1 MLDRYFLSKHL
12 AIKIIQSMANT
23 ENYFA
28 LVVLRRGLSSVVDRM
43 EPKVAAEVAKTSGR
57 KAVAVKTDITQ
68 EANLTAI
75 DAALRQVGGQLKFL
89 GLVAAVLQKVGPI
102 ETLELLE
109 WDRVFNINI
118 RANVMLIKHFAPVMR
133 AAGGGSIV
141 TVSSWF
147 GRSGHGFFSAYCAS
161 KAALISLTHSAAAE
175 LATDNIRVNSVAPGN
190 IATSMHFTALREE
203 AEKRGIT
210 FEEMKKIEW
219 DKIPLGRAADPAEV
233 VAAIAFLASADGT
246 YLTGTTI
253 DVNGGV
259 LFT

>member
-1 MLDRYFLSKHL
+1 MSNVG
-12 AIKIIQSMANT
+12 IITGAAGGVGRVRA
-23 ENYFA
+23 ERFA
-28 LVVLRRGLSSVVDRM
+28 KDGWDLVLVDVADSVND
-43 EPKVAAEVAKTSGR
+43 VAAEVAKTSGR
-57 KAVAVKTDITQ
+57 KTVGVKTDITQ
-68 EANLTAI
+68 EASLTAI
-75 DAALRQVGGQLKFL
+75 GTALRQVGGQLKFL

-102 ETLELLE
+102 EALDLAE
-109 WDRVFNINI
+109 WDRVFNINV
-118 RANVMLIKHFAPVMR
+118 RANVMLIKHFAPVMK

-147 GRSGHGFFSAYCAS
+147 GRSGHAFFSAYCAS
-161 KAALISLTHSAAAE
+161 KAALISLTHSVADE
-175 LATDNIRVNSVAPGN
+175 LAADKIRVNSVAPGN

>member
-1 MLDRYFLSKHL
+1 MSNVGIVTGAAGGVGRVT
-12 AIKIIQSMANT
+12 A
-23 ENYFA
+23 ERFA
-28 LVVLRRGLSSVVDRM
+28 KDGWDLVLVDIVDSVN
-43 EPKVAAEVAKTSGR
+43 EVAAEVAKTFGR
-57 KAVAVKTDITQ
+57 KVVGVKTDITQ
-68 EANLTAI
+68 EANLPAI
-75 DAALRQVGGQLKFL
+75 DKALRQVGGPLKFL

-102 ETLELLE
+102 ETLDLAE

-118 RANVMLIKHFAPVMR
+118 RANVILIKHFAPVMK

-147 GRSGHGFFSAYCAS
+147 GRTGHGFFSAYCAS
-161 KAALISLTHSAAAE
+161 KAALISLTHSAADE
-175 LATDNIRVNSVAPGN
+175 LAGDKIRVNSVAPGN

-219 DKIPLGRAADPAEV
+219 DKIPLGRAADPAEI

>member
-1 MLDRYFLSKHL
+1 MSNVG
-12 AIKIIQSMANT
+12 IITGAAGGVGRVT
-23 ENYFA
+23 AERFA
-28 LVVLRRGLSSVVDRM
+28 KDGWDLVLVDVVDSVN
-43 EPKVAAEVAKTSGR
+43 EVAAEVAKTSGR

-102 ETLELLE
+102 ETLDLAE

-118 RANVMLIKHFAPVMR
+118 RANVILIKHFAPVMK

-161 KAALISLTHSAAAE
+161 KAALISLTHSAADE
-175 LATDNIRVNSVAPGN
+175 LAADKIRVNSVAPGN

-233 VAAIAFLASADGT
+233 VAAIAFLASTDGT

>member
-1 MLDRYFLSKHL
+1 MSNVG
-12 AIKIIQSMANT
+12 IITGAAGGVGHVT
-23 ENYFA
+23 AERFA
-28 LVVLRRGLSSVVDRM
+28 KDGWDLVLVDVADSVN
-43 EPKVAAEVAKTSGR
+43 EVAAEVAKTSGR

-68 EANLTAI
+68 EANLAAI

-102 ETLELLE
+102 ETLELAE

-118 RANVMLIKHFAPVMR
+118 RANVILIKHFAPVMK

-161 KAALISLTHSAAAE
+161 KAALISLTHSAADE
-175 LATDNIRVNSVAPGN
+175 LAADKIRVNSVAPGN

-246 YLTGTTI
+246 YLTGATI

>member
-1 MLDRYFLSKHL
+1 MSNVG
-12 AIKIIQSMANT
+12 IITGAAGGVGRVT
-23 ENYFA
+23 AERFA
-28 LVVLRRGLSSVVDRM
+28 KDGWDLVLVDVVDSVN
-43 EPKVAAEVAKTSGR
+43 EVAAEVAKTSGR

-102 ETLELLE
+102 ETLELAE

-118 RANVMLIKHFAPVMR
+118 RANVILIKHFAPVMK

-161 KAALISLTHSAAAE
+161 KAALISLTHSAADE
-175 LATDNIRVNSVAPGN
+175 LAADKIRVNSVAPGN

-233 VAAIAFLASADGT
+233 VGAIAFLASTDGT

>member
-1 MLDRYFLSKHL
+1 MSNVGIVTGAAGGVGRVT
-12 AIKIIQSMANT
+12 A
-23 ENYFA
+23 ERFA
-28 LVVLRRGLSSVVDRM
+28 KDGWDLVLVDIVDSVN
-43 EPKVAAEVAKTSGR
+43 EVAAEVAKTSGR
-57 KAVAVKTDITQ
+57 KVVGVKIDITQ
-68 EANLTAI
+68 EANLPAI
-75 DAALRQVGGQLKFL
+75 DKALQQVGGPLKFL

-102 ETLELLE
+102 ETLDLAE

-118 RANVMLIKHFAPVMR
+118 RANVILIKHFAPVMK

-161 KAALISLTHSAAAE
+161 KAALISLTHSAADE
-175 LATDNIRVNSVAPGN
+175 LAGDKIRVNSVAPGN

-219 DKIPLGRAADPAEV
+219 DKIPLGRAADPAEI

>member
-1 MLDRYFLSKHL
+1 MSNVG
-12 AIKIIQSMANT
+12 IITGAAGGVGRVT
-23 ENYFA
+23 AERFA
-28 LVVLRRGLSSVVDRM
+28 KDGWDLVLVDVVDSVN
-43 EPKVAAEVAKTSGR
+43 EVAAEVAKTSGR

-68 EANLTAI
+68 EANLAAI

-102 ETLELLE
+102 ETLELAE

-118 RANVMLIKHFAPVMR
+118 RANVILIKHFAPVMK

-161 KAALISLTHSAAAE
+161 KAALISLTHSAADE
-175 LATDNIRVNSVAPGN
+175 LAADKIRVNSVAPGN

-246 YLTGTTI
+246 YLTGATI

>member
-1 MLDRYFLSKHL
+1 MSNVG
-12 AIKIIQSMANT
+12 IITGAAGGVGRVT
-23 ENYFA
+23 AERFA
-28 LVVLRRGLSSVVDRM
+28 KDGWDLVLVDVVDSVN
-43 EPKVAAEVAKTSGR
+43 EVAAEVAKTSGR
-57 KAVAVKTDITQ
+57 KAVGVKTDITQ

-75 DAALRQVGGQLKFL
+75 DTALRQVGGQLKFL

-102 ETLELLE
+102 ETLDLAE

-118 RANVMLIKHFAPVMR
+118 RANVILIKHFAPVMK

-161 KAALISLTHSAAAE
+161 KAALISLTHSAADE
-175 LATDNIRVNSVAPGN
+175 LAADKIRVNSVAPGN

-233 VAAIAFLASADGT
+233 VAAIAFLASTDGT

>member
-1 MLDRYFLSKHL
+1 MSNVG
-12 AIKIIQSMANT
+12 IITGAAGGVGRVT
-23 ENYFA
+23 AERFA
-28 LVVLRRGLSSVVDRM
+28 KDGWDLVLVDVADSVN
-43 EPKVAAEVAKTSGR
+43 EVAAEVAKTSGR

-68 EANLTAI
+68 EANLAAI

-102 ETLELLE
+102 ETLELAE

-118 RANVMLIKHFAPVMR
+118 RANVILIKHFAPVMK

-161 KAALISLTHSAAAE
+161 KAALISLTHSAADE
-175 LATDNIRVNSVAPGN
+175 LAADKIRVNSVAPGN

-246 YLTGTTI
+246 YLTGATI

>member
-1 MLDRYFLSKHL
+1 MSNVG
-12 AIKIIQSMANT
+12 IITGAAGGVGRVT
-23 ENYFA
+23 AERFA
-28 LVVLRRGLSSVVDRM
+28 KDGWDLVLVDVVDSVK
-43 EPKVAAEVAKTSGR
+43 EVAAEVAKRSGR
-57 KAVAVKTDITQ
+57 KVVGVKTDITQ
-68 EANLTAI
+68 EANLKAI
-75 DAALRQVGGQLKFL
+75 DEALRQASGPLKFL

-102 ETLELLE
+102 ETLELAE

-118 RANVMLIKHFAPVMR
+118 RANVILIKHFAPVMK

-175 LATDNIRVNSVAPGN
+175 LAGDKIRVNSVAPGN

-219 DKIPLGRAADPAEV
+219 DKIPLRRAADPAEI

>member
-1 MLDRYFLSKHL
+1 VGRVT
-12 AIKIIQSMANT
+12 A
-23 ENYFA
+23 ERFA
-28 LVVLRRGLSSVVDRM
+28 KDGWDLVLVDVADSVN
-43 EPKVAAEVAKTSGR
+43 EVAAEVAKTSGR

-68 EANLTAI
+68 EANLAAI

-102 ETLELLE
+102 ETLELAE

-118 RANVMLIKHFAPVMR
+118 RANVILIKHFAPVMK

-161 KAALISLTHSAAAE
+161 KAALISLTHSAADE
-175 LATDNIRVNSVAPGN
+175 LAADKIRVNSVAPGN

-246 YLTGTTI
+246 YLTGATI

>member
-1 MLDRYFLSKHL
+1 MSNVG
-12 AIKIIQSMANT
+12 IITGAAGGVGRVT
-23 ENYFA
+23 AERFA
-28 LVVLRRGLSSVVDRM
+28 KDGWDLVLVDVADSVN
-43 EPKVAAEVAKTSGR
+43 EVAAEVAKTSGR

-102 ETLELLE
+102 ETLELAE

-118 RANVMLIKHFAPVMR
+118 RANVILIKHFAPVMK

-161 KAALISLTHSAAAE
+161 KAALISLTHSAADE
-175 LATDNIRVNSVAPGN
+175 LAADKIRVNSVAPGN

-246 YLTGTTI
+246 YLTGATI

>member
-1 MLDRYFLSKHL
+1 MSNVGIVTGAAGGVGRVT
-12 AIKIIQSMANT
+12 A
-23 ENYFA
+23 ERFA
-28 LVVLRRGLSSVVDRM
+28 KDGWDLVLVDIVDSVN
-43 EPKVAAEVAKTSGR
+43 EVAAEVAKTSGR
-57 KAVAVKTDITQ
+57 KVVGVKTDITQ
-68 EANLTAI
+68 EANLAAI
-75 DAALRQVGGQLKFL
+75 DKALRQVGGPLKFL

-102 ETLELLE
+102 ETLDLAE

-118 RANVMLIKHFAPVMR
+118 RANVILIKHFAPVMK

-161 KAALISLTHSAAAE
+161 KAALISLTHSAADE
-175 LATDNIRVNSVAPGN
+175 LAGDKIRVNSVAPGN

-219 DKIPLGRAADPAEV
+219 DKIPLGRAADPAEI

>member
-1 MLDRYFLSKHL
+1 MSNVG
-12 AIKIIQSMANT
+12 IITGAAGGVGRVT
-23 ENYFA
+23 AERFA
-28 LVVLRRGLSSVVDRM
+28 KDGWDLVLVDVVDSVN
-43 EPKVAAEVAKTSGR
+43 EVAAEVAKTSGR

-102 ETLELLE
+102 ETLELAE

-118 RANVMLIKHFAPVMR
+118 RANVILIKHFAPVMK

-161 KAALISLTHSAAAE
+161 KAALISLTHSAADE
-175 LATDNIRVNSVAPGN
+175 LAADKIRVNSVAPGN
-190 IATSMHFTALREE
+190 IATSMHFAALREE

-233 VAAIAFLASADGT
+233 VAAIAFLASTDGT

>member
-1 MLDRYFLSKHL
+1 MSNVGLITGAAGGVGRVT
-12 AIKIIQSMANT
+12 A
-23 ENYFA
+23 ERFA
-28 LVVLRRGLSSVVDRM
+28 KDGWDLVLVDVVDSVN
-43 EPKVAAEVAKTSGR
+43 EVAAEVAKTSGR

-102 ETLELLE
+102 ETLELAE

-118 RANVMLIKHFAPVMR
+118 RANVILIKHFAPVMK
-133 AAGGGSIV
+133 AVGGGSIV

-161 KAALISLTHSAAAE
+161 KAALISLTHSAADE
-175 LATDNIRVNSVAPGN
+175 LAADNIRVNSVAPGN

-219 DKIPLGRAADPAEV
+219 DKIPLRRAADPAEV

>member
-1 MLDRYFLSKHL
+1 MSNVG
-12 AIKIIQSMANT
+12 IITGAAGGVGRVT
-23 ENYFA
+23 AERFA
-28 LVVLRRGLSSVVDRM
+28 KDGWDLVLVDVVDSVN
-43 EPKVAAEVAKTSGR
+43 EVAAEVAKTSGR

-68 EANLTAI
+68 EANLTPI

-102 ETLELLE
+102 ETLELVE

-233 VAAIAFLASADGT
+233 VAVIAFLASADGT

>member
-1 MLDRYFLSKHL
+1 MSNVG
-12 AIKIIQSMANT
+12 IITGAAGGVGRVT
-23 ENYFA
+23 AERFA
-28 LVVLRRGLSSVVDRM
+28 KDGWDLVLVDVADSVN
-43 EPKVAAEVAKTSGR
+43 EVAAEVAKTSGR

-68 EANLTAI
+68 EANLAAI

-102 ETLELLE
+102 ETLELAE
-109 WDRVFNINI
+109 WDRVFNLNI
-118 RANVMLIKHFAPVMR
+118 RANVILIKHFAPVMK

-161 KAALISLTHSAAAE
+161 KAALISLTHSAADE
-175 LATDNIRVNSVAPGN
+175 LAADKIRVNSVAPGN

-246 YLTGTTI
+246 YLTGATI

>member
-1 MLDRYFLSKHL
+1 MNNVG
-12 AIKIIQSMANT
+12 IITGAAGGVGRVT
-23 ENYFA
+23 AERFA
-28 LVVLRRGLSSVVDRM
+28 KDGWDLVLVDVVNSVND
-43 EPKVAAEVAKTSGR
+43 VAAEVAKAFGR
-57 KAVAVKTDITQ
+57 KAVGVKTDITQ
-68 EANLTAI
+68 EANLGAI

-102 ETLELLE
+102 EALDLAE
-109 WDRVFNINI
+109 WDRVFNINV
-118 RANVMLIKHFAPVMR
+118 RANMILIKHFAPVMK

-175 LATDNIRVNSVAPGN
+175 LAADKIRVNSVAPGN

-219 DKIPLGRAADPAEV
+219 DKIPLGRAADPAEIA
-233 VAAIAFLASADGT
+233 AAIAFLASAMEPT
-246 YLTGTTI
+246 SPVRRST
-253 DVNGGV
+253 
-259 LFT
+259 

>member
-1 MLDRYFLSKHL
+1 MSNVG
-12 AIKIIQSMANT
+12 IITGAAGGVGRVT
-23 ENYFA
+23 AERFA
-28 LVVLRRGLSSVVDRM
+28 KDGWDLVLVDVVDSVND
-43 EPKVAAEVAKTSGR
+43 VAAEVAKTSGR

-68 EANLTAI
+68 EANLTPI

-102 ETLELLE
+102 ETLELAE

-161 KAALISLTHSAAAE
+161 KAALISLTHSAADE
-175 LATDNIRVNSVAPGN
+175 LAADNIRVNSVAPGN

>member
-1 MLDRYFLSKHL
+1 MSNVG
-12 AIKIIQSMANT
+12 IITGAAGGVGRVT
-23 ENYFA
+23 AERFA
-28 LVVLRRGLSSVVDRM
+28 KDGWDLVLVDVADSVND
-43 EPKVAAEVAKTSGR
+43 VAAEVAKTSGR
-57 KAVAVKTDITQ
+57 KTVGVKTDITQ
-68 EANLTAI
+68 EASLTAI
-75 DAALRQVGGQLKFL
+75 DTALRQVGGQLKFL

-102 ETLELLE
+102 EALDLAE
-109 WDRVFNINI
+109 WDRVFNINV
-118 RANVMLIKHFAPVMR
+118 RANVMLIKHFAPVMK

-161 KAALISLTHSAAAE
+161 KAALISLTHSAADE
-175 LATDNIRVNSVAPGN
+175 LAADKIRVNSVAPGN

-219 DKIPLGRAADPAEV
+219 DKIPLGRAADPAEI

>member
-1 MLDRYFLSKHL
+1 MSNVG
-12 AIKIIQSMANT
+12 IITGAAGGVGRVT
-23 ENYFA
+23 AERFA
-28 LVVLRRGLSSVVDRM
+28 KDGWDLVLVDVVDAVND
-43 EPKVAAEVAKTSGR
+43 VAAEVAKTSGR
-57 KAVAVKTDITQ
+57 KAVGVKADITQ
-68 EANLTAI
+68 EANLKAI

-102 ETLELLE
+102 EALDLSE
-109 WDRVFNINI
+109 WDRVFNINV
-118 RANVMLIKHFAPVMR
+118 RANVILIKHFAPVMK

-161 KAALISLTHSAAAE
+161 KAALISLTHSAADE
-175 LATDNIRVNSVAPGN
+175 LAADKIRVNSVAPGN

-203 AEKRGIT
+203 ADKRGIT

-233 VAAIAFLASADGT
+233 VAAIAFLASPDGT

>member
-1 MLDRYFLSKHL
+1 MSNVGVITGAAGGVGRVT
-12 AIKIIQSMANT
+12 A
-23 ENYFA
+23 ERFA
-28 LVVLRRGLSSVVDRM
+28 KDGWDLVLVDIVDSVN
-43 EPKVAAEVAKTSGR
+43 EVAAEVAKTSGR
-57 KAVAVKTDITQ
+57 KVVGVKTDITQ
-68 EANLTAI
+68 EANLKAI
-75 DAALRQVGGQLKFL
+75 DKALHQVGGPLKFL

-102 ETLELLE
+102 ETLDLAE

-118 RANVMLIKHFAPVMR
+118 RANVILIKHFAPVMK

-161 KAALISLTHSAAAE
+161 KAALISLTHSAADE
-175 LATDNIRVNSVAPGN
+175 LAGDKIRVNSVAPGN

>member
-1 MLDRYFLSKHL
+1 MSNVG
-12 AIKIIQSMANT
+12 IITGAAGGVGRVT
-23 ENYFA
+23 AERFA
-28 LVVLRRGLSSVVDRM
+28 KDGWDLVLVDIVDSVND
-43 EPKVAAEVAKTSGR
+43 VAAEVAKTSGR
-57 KAVAVKTDITQ
+57 KVVGVKTDITQ
-68 EANLTAI
+68 EANLKAI
-75 DAALRQVGGQLKFL
+75 DEALRKTGGQLKFL

-102 ETLELLE
+102 ETLDLAE

-118 RANVMLIKHFAPVMR
+118 RANVILIKHFAPVMK

-147 GRSGHGFFSAYCAS
+147 GRSGHGYFSAYCAS

-175 LATDNIRVNSVAPGN
+175 LAADKIRVNSVAPGN

>member
-1 MLDRYFLSKHL
+1 MSNVG
-12 AIKIIQSMANT
+12 IITGAAGGVGRVT
-23 ENYFA
+23 AERFA
-28 LVVLRRGLSSVVDRM
+28 KDGWDLVLVDVAGSVN
-43 EPKVAAEVAKTSGR
+43 EVAAEVAKTSGR
-57 KAVAVKTDITQ
+57 KVHGVKTDITQ
-68 EANLTAI
+68 EANLKAI
-75 DAALRQVGGQLKFL
+75 DDALRQIGGQLKFL

-102 ETLELLE
+102 ETLELAE

-118 RANVMLIKHFAPVMR
+118 RANVILIKHFAPVMK

-161 KAALISLTHSAAAE
+161 KAALISLTHSAADE
-175 LATDNIRVNSVAPGN
+175 LAADKIRVNSVAPGN

-219 DKIPLGRAADPAEV
+219 DKIPLGRAADPSEV

>member
-1 MLDRYFLSKHL
+1 MSNVGIVTGAAGGVGRVT
-12 AIKIIQSMANT
+12 A
-23 ENYFA
+23 ERFA
-28 LVVLRRGLSSVVDRM
+28 KDGWDLVLVDIVDSVN
-43 EPKVAAEVAKTSGR
+43 EVAAEVAKTSGR
-57 KAVAVKTDITQ
+57 KVVGVKTDITQ
-68 EANLTAI
+68 EANLPAI
-75 DAALRQVGGQLKFL
+75 DKALRQVGGPLKFL

-102 ETLELLE
+102 ETLDLAE

-118 RANVMLIKHFAPVMR
+118 RANVILIKHFAPVMK

-175 LATDNIRVNSVAPGN
+175 LAGDNIRVNSVAPGN

-219 DKIPLGRAADPAEV
+219 DKIPLGRAADPAEI

>member
-1 MLDRYFLSKHL
+1 MSNVG
-12 AIKIIQSMANT
+12 IITGAAGGVGRVT
-23 ENYFA
+23 AERFA
-28 LVVLRRGLSSVVDRM
+28 KDGWDLVLVDVVDSVN
-43 EPKVAAEVAKTSGR
+43 EVAAEVAKTSGR

-102 ETLELLE
+102 ETLELAE

-118 RANVMLIKHFAPVMR
+118 RANVILIKHFAPVMK

-161 KAALISLTHSAAAE
+161 KAALISLTHSAADE
-175 LATDNIRVNSVAPGN
+175 LAADNIRVNSVAPGN

>member
-1 MLDRYFLSKHL
+1 MSNAGIVTGAAGGVGRVT
-12 AIKIIQSMANT
+12 A
-23 ENYFA
+23 ERFA
-28 LVVLRRGLSSVVDRM
+28 KDGWDLVLVDVVDSVN
-43 EPKVAAEVAKTSGR
+43 EVAAEVAKTSGR
-57 KAVAVKTDITQ
+57 KVVGVKTDITQ
-68 EANLTAI
+68 EANLTTI

-102 ETLELLE
+102 ETLELAE

-118 RANVMLIKHFAPVMR
+118 RANVILIKHFAPVMK

-175 LATDNIRVNSVAPGN
+175 LAGDNIRVNSVAPGN

-219 DKIPLGRAADPAEV
+219 DKIPLGRAADPAEI

>member
-1 MLDRYFLSKHL
+1 MSNVG
-12 AIKIIQSMANT
+12 IITGAAGGVGRVT
-23 ENYFA
+23 AERFA
-28 LVVLRRGLSSVVDRM
+28 KDGWDLVLVDVVDSVN
-43 EPKVAAEVAKTSGR
+43 EVAAEVAKTSGR

-102 ETLELLE
+102 ETLELAE

>member
-1 MLDRYFLSKHL
+1 MSNVGIVTGAAGGVGRVT
-12 AIKIIQSMANT
+12 A
-23 ENYFA
+23 ERFA
-28 LVVLRRGLSSVVDRM
+28 KDGWDLVLVDVVDSVN
-43 EPKVAAEVAKTSGR
+43 EVAAEVAKTSGR
-57 KAVAVKTDITQ
+57 KVVGVKTDITQ
-68 EANLTAI
+68 EANLPAI
-75 DAALRQVGGQLKFL
+75 DKALRQVGGPLKFL

-102 ETLELLE
+102 ETLDLAE

-118 RANVMLIKHFAPVMR
+118 RANVILIKHFAPVMK

-175 LATDNIRVNSVAPGN
+175 LAGDKIRVNSVAPGN

-219 DKIPLGRAADPAEV
+219 DKIPLGRAADPAEI

>member
-1 MLDRYFLSKHL
+1 MSNVG
-12 AIKIIQSMANT
+12 IITGAAGGVGRVT
-23 ENYFA
+23 AERFA
-28 LVVLRRGLSSVVDRM
+28 KDGWDLVLVDVVDSVN
-43 EPKVAAEVAKTSGR
+43 EVAAEVAKASGR

-102 ETLELLE
+102 ETLELAE

-118 RANVMLIKHFAPVMR
+118 RANVILIKHFAPVIK

-161 KAALISLTHSAAAE
+161 KAALISLTHSAADE
-175 LATDNIRVNSVAPGN
+175 LAADNIRVNSVAPGN

>member
-1 MLDRYFLSKHL
+1 
-12 AIKIIQSMANT
+12 MAGT
-23 ENYFA
+23 SYWSTI
-28 LVVLRRGLSSVVDRM
+28 VDSVN
-43 EPKVAAEVAKTSGR
+43 EVAAEVAKTSGR
-57 KAVAVKTDITQ
+57 KVVGVKTDITQ
-68 EANLTAI
+68 EANLAVI
-75 DAALRQVGGQLKFL
+75 DRALREVGGPLKFL
-89 GLVAAVLQKVGPI
+89 GLVAAVLQKVGPSRRSNSRNG
-102 ETLELLE
+102 T
-109 WDRVFNINI
+109 RVQHQHPRQRNTH
-118 RANVMLIKHFAPVMR
+118 KHFAPVMK

-161 KAALISLTHSAAAE
+161 KAALISLTHSAADE
-175 LATDNIRVNSVAPGN
+175 LAGDKIRVNSVAPGN

-219 DKIPLGRAADPAEV
+219 DKIPLGRAADPAEI

>member
-1 MLDRYFLSKHL
+1 MSNVGLITGAAGGVGRVT
-12 AIKIIQSMANT
+12 A
-23 ENYFA
+23 ERFA
-28 LVVLRRGLSSVVDRM
+28 KDGWDLVLVDVVDSVN
-43 EPKVAAEVAKTSGR
+43 EVAAEVAKTSGR

-102 ETLELLE
+102 ETLELAE

-118 RANVMLIKHFAPVMR
+118 RANVILIKHFAPVMK

-161 KAALISLTHSAAAE
+161 KAALISLTHSAADE
-175 LATDNIRVNSVAPGN
+175 LAADKIRVNSVAPGN

-246 YLTGTTI
+246 YLTGATI